1 MGHCLYT
8 SSTKPYINKQTYI
21 GILNGLPQDQNT
33 KEQKNLLT
41 PVEILHNNSELLHL
55 VNFNNINS
63 NSIIRYFCK
72 VVLFLILFFVFNSV
86 QGKGTF

>member
-1 MGHCLYT
+1 MACHRIKIL
-8 SSTKPYINKQTYI
+8 KNKKI
-21 GILNGLPQDQNT
+21 
-33 KEQKNLLT
+33 LLT

-72 VVLFLILFFVFNSV
+72 VVLFCFVFNSA
-86 QGKGTF
+86 QGK